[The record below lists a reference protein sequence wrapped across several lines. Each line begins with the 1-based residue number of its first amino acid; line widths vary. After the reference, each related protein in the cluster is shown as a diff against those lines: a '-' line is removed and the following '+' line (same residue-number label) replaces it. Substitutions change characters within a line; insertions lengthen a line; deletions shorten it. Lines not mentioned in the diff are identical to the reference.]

1 MPNCGRVGGSVQV
14 VTQRLT
20 TRAEILAIVTEDL
33 KLLRWPT
40 AMTSVT
46 HGTQSVDAPT
56 SGLALSSWL
65 S

>member
-1 MPNCGRVGGSVQV
+1 MLNCGRVGGSVQV

-20 TRAEILAIVTEDL
+20 TRAEILAMDIEDL
-33 KLLRWPT
+33 KLMSWPT

-46 HGTQSVDAPT
+46 HGTQSVDVPT